1 MRDSTGMP
9 LALPAATVTARCG
22 RSAVTRMDGGM
33 LPGKPREK
41 CFVCGRVI
49 QRPTPHRVDTRDGHS
64 GRHRRCYRMVIDAG
78 TSWTAARGSCDRT
91 GDLAM
96 VTADRWLF

>member
-1 MRDSTGMP
+1 MS

-49 QRPTPHRVDTRDGHS
+49 QRPDLPRVDTRDGQTVYVGPS
-64 GRHRRCYRMVIDAG
+64 AAG
-78 TSWTAARGSCDRT
+78 W
-91 GDLAM
+91 
-96 VTADRWLF
+96 